1 MAELAFP
8 LLHALI
14 VAGPVAAVYVD
25 YKLESKAAGADKD

>member
-25 YKLESKAAGADKD
+25 HKLESKAAEADKD